1 MFLFKA
7 DIFLEELRKYRDD
20 ILACCIES
28 YDCSVIDEDFIK
40 IPTAVF
46 SKCASESIDYA
57 IMEKS
62 SARAVV
68 PLDAGWSDVGSWDS
82 IWYLASKDSLGN
94 VLDGDILALETHGSY
109 IRSESRLIATYGVND
124 LIVVD
129 SDDALLITSKNKSQ
143 NVKNIVEL
151 LKKKN
156 RPEII
161 SGLKELRYWGRL
173 LQFYLKMSIK
183 LIY

>member
-1 MFLFKA
+1 M
-7 DIFLEELRKYRDD
+7 
-20 ILACCIES
+20 
-28 YDCSVIDEDFIK
+28 
-40 IPTAVF
+40 
-46 SKCASESIDYA
+46 
-57 IMEKS
+57 
-62 SARAVV
+62 
-68 PLDAGWSDVGSWDS
+68 
-82 IWYLASKDSLGN
+82 
-94 VLDGDILALETHGSY
+94 ALETHGSY

-161 SGLKELRYWGRL
+161 SGLKELRYWEITTVLSQNEYKINLLTLKPGRNFL
-173 LQFYLKMSIK
+173 SNSFTTYRMLVYS
-183 LIY
+183 